1 MTRLR
6 AFVPLATVTLLSA
19 GCAASLGETTRN
31 EAVGSAVC
39 SATEAD
45 RKEHASALVGL
56 GEAVVGGI
64 SSDKVT
70 VATFEVIM
78 TGDVVLAKIAAG
90 CGEGER

>member
-6 AFVPLATVTLLSA
+6 AFVPLATATLLSA

-45 RKEHASALVGL
+45 RADHAAALVGL
-56 GEAVVGGI
+56 GEAVGAGVAGGR
-64 SSDKVT
+64 VV
-70 VATFEVIM
+70 VAADAAIM
-78 TGDVVLAKIAAG
+78 TGDTVLAKLATG
-90 CGEGER
+90 CGEME